1 MPAIL
6 AHHLFGE
13 DASVLLPDSMLA
25 NQQDLLAFLLGNQGV
40 DPLWS
45 RGFAIPQLAHRCHE
59 LASRVHNERM
69 ADVLMSMRGAVR
81 CLAADEQSIGRAFVL
96 GVAAHYLLDS
106 MTHPLV
112 YAQEEEL
119 ALADEELA
127 GCRDEVH
134 AIIESDLDSWML
146 WETRHLT
153 VLEAPSSRALARTGK
168 VERIAGIVV
177 SHMASEIFDME
188 LDANEF
194 ARSVRDYQLLYKAID
209 PPALL
214 SSRLLFFIERFGLKK
229 SRLRAQAHLV
239 TNSDACASANLEHRL
254 WRNPSTGEASVASFP
269 DLYHDALYAWPEFC
283 RCLVEG
289 NKQRLELMID
299 GIDYY
304 GRPCQP

>member
-6 AHHLFGE
+6 SHHLFGE
-13 DASVLLPDSMLA
+13 DASVLLPNDMLA

-45 RGFAIPQLAHRCHE
+45 RGLTHPQLAHKCHE

-69 ADVLMSMRGAVR
+69 AEALMSMRGAVSR
-81 CLAADEQSIGRAFVL
+81 LAADEQSIGRAFTL
-96 GVAAHYLLDS
+96 GAAAHYLLDS
-106 MTHPLV
+106 MTHPLI

-119 ALADEELA
+119 AQADEELA
-127 GCRDEVH
+127 RCRDEVH
-134 AIIESDLDSWML
+134 AIIESDLDSWTL

-153 VLEAPSSRALARTGK
+153 VLDAPSSRALARTDK
-168 VERIAGIVV
+168 VERIAGFVV
-177 SHMASEIFDME
+177 SHMASEVFGIE
-188 LDANEF
+188 LDASEF

-209 PPALL
+209 PPAHL
-214 SSRLLFFIERFGLKK
+214 SSRVLFFIERFGLKK

-239 TNSDACASANLEHRL
+239 INSDTCASANLEHRL

-289 NKQRLELMID
+289 NRERLELMIG

-304 GRPCQP
+304 GRPH